1 MNLFNQI
8 SITSSK
14 LNSLI
19 NATNTYKDTG
29 LMFLGE
35 GIDNNLVIVD
45 VINFGFLS
53 IFPVLSN
60 LLNINVELLIG
71 CFFLILFIASLFF
84 TLISCFKLCL
94 NKSKILPL
102 IILVLA
108 IYFLIF
114 KFILITNAE
123 YFIYFFWGML
133 PFSYYY
139 FLTKKFNVKLIFVIT
154 FSLLLILLGS
164 LLYYSFISFLLFYM
178 IKINIENKLSNRFL
192 FNVIPIIAFFILI
205 SVQNYSNNQAVK
217 NLASLK
223 KTTLENQNYPA
234 DLGNNAFFSFY
245 AGLGFINSN
254 HFEGHFIDDEIY
266 KVVGKLDKDGGRSNN
281 KNLGTMTELTINDLD
296 KVKKK
301 IFYLFFNEPF
311 FIFKVVFAKLGVL
324 LGYFLVIN
332 NISLF
337 YFFSKNLRNYYKIP
351 LLINLFFSAIIP
363 IISIPSKLYS
373 LGFLGASLSILFISY
388 CKNKRFF

>member
-71 CFFLILFIASLFF
+71 CFFLILFFASLFF